1 MIYDLA
7 LPRRQFDKMDQTV
20 RAVLANS
27 RMEARQLRTITS
39 DSALL
44 TSENQGYLEE
54 NPECL
59 GVCFG
64 QEDGNYEFDTWIS
77 PAYRDTETDFY
88 KDTVLHELCHG
99 YFGQYSHNHR
109 WKRLFGRVL
118 HHYSSLV
125 EPLDTDT
132 LIPTMLRRYTLQGS
146 GESTG
151 KFWTRL
157 ENEQDS
163 IAKAAVAELPFISRT
178 FDRLGQREAVSA

>member
-1 MIYDLA
+1 MTFDLA
-7 LPRRQFDKMDQTV
+7 LPFRQFEGMDRV
-20 RAVLANS
+20 ARSVLTNS
-27 RMEARQLRTITS
+27 RMEARELRLITS
-39 DSALL
+39 DSSLL
-44 TSENQGYLEE
+44 TADNQGYLVD

-64 QEDGNYEFDTWIS
+64 QEDNSQFDIWVS
-77 PAYRDTETDFY
+77 PAYKDTDTDFY

-99 YFGQYSHNHR
+99 YFGMYVHNHR
-109 WKRLFGRVL
+109 WKRIFGRVL

-132 LIPTMLRRYTLQGS
+132 LIPNMLKRYTRQGG

-151 KFWTRL
+151 KYWERL

-178 FDRLGQREAVSA
+178 FDRLGSREALVA